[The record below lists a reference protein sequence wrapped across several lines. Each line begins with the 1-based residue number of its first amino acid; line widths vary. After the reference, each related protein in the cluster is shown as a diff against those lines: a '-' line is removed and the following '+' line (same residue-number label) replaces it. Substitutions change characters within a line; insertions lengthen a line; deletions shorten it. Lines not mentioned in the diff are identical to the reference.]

1 MMLWYFDG
9 PSNDPYVSIT
19 MDVDARP
26 AQDFLGAFER
36 EHGVRAGL
44 QHLVTAA
51 VGRCL
56 HDLPAVNVKVYKDE
70 IWQLD
75 RVDVAVP
82 VRLAGRS
89 QAVDQTGMIVLHEV
103 DKLGLKEIVGMTRQ
117 RVSSERKGTAT
128 ASGSAFARKLV
139 GRAPARVGRAALDLV
154 GGALQS
160 SLGAR
165 VLAPWARVSTAVT
178 NLGAVFKLPDGARF
192 RAASFSVPAKLGP
205 MASVFALAPVC
216 EAPIV
221 RHGRVEAAPV
231 LPIVMILDH
240 RAVDGYL
247 MAKLGERLAVALLDP
262 SALVH
267 AAPARRSDA

>member
-26 AQDFLGAFER
+26 AQDFLVAFER

-51 VGRCL
+51 VARCL
-56 HDLPAVNVKVYKDE
+56 RDLPALNVKIFKDE

-75 RVDVAVP
+75 HVDIAVP
-82 VRLAGRS
+82 VRLDGRS
-89 QAVDQTGMIVLHEV
+89 QAKDQTGMVVLHGV
-103 DKLGLKEIVGMTRQ
+103 DELGLGEIAGMTHA
-117 RVSSERKGTAT
+117 RVSSERKGTSSV
-128 ASGSAFARKLV
+128 SGSALARRLV
-139 GRAPARVGRAALDLV
+139 GRAPAKVARAALDLV

-165 VLAPWARVSTAVT
+165 ALAPWARVSTGVT
-178 NLGAVFKLPDGARF
+178 NLGAVFKLPEGARF

-205 MASVFALAPVC
+205 MASVFALAPVTS
-216 EAPIV
+216 APVV
-221 RHGRVEAAPV
+221 RHGLVEAAPV

-240 RAVDGYL
+240 RVIDGYL
-247 MAKLGERLAVALLDP
+247 MAKLGERLAALLLEP
-262 SALVH
+262 AALVR
-267 AAPARRSDA
+267 PEARA